1 MWIVECGIKLDGQ
14 TGYGARGVLARSC
27 CLVSNYKI
35 VYISFASD
43 QVTYKQILNVKTLKF
58 MLYADDILLVLLMKV
73 FDLIQIASLFMSYR
87 LL

>member
-58 MLYADDILLVLLMKV
+58 ML
-73 FDLIQIASLFMSYR
+73 
-87 LL
+87 